1 MRGNGAV
8 VWEFMGMAPWKEH
21 KMASL
26 RLALFRA
33 PVEAFQRLGRKG
45 LNQDQGTKESVLAI
59 ICHVSLLPCT
69 P

>member
-1 MRGNGAV
+1 MVQWSGSSWAWPLG
-8 VWEFMGMAPWKEH
+8 KQH

-33 PVEAFQRLGRKG
+33 PVEAFQQLDRKG
-45 LNQDQGTKESVLAI
+45 LNQDQGTKESVLVI
-59 ICHVSLLPCT
+59 IGHVSLLPCT